1 MVFDF
6 IKSLGRSRVSGVE
19 SRVKAKK
26 YGAVAK
32 ARSKAS
38 TKFNNAIDKPM
49 AAAKNKAKGKVASKG
64 SDKKKNDKKDDKK
77 MGLFGKKKGGQVA
90 QEPQVASS
98 DDGVEKTRAFSIDD
112 MVVDDRSQDCVGWVV
127 VLEGELK
134 GRDFR
139 LTPGKNTL
147 GTSADC
153 DVVLT
158 DQYMSSHHATINYE
172 EKRFTL
178 VDLDS
183 TNGTYANDRRVSRE
197 EIIDNDSL
205 RVGRT
210 NLKFKS
216 LF

>member
-19 SRVKAKK
+19 SKISAKK
-26 YGAVAK
+26 YGAIAK

-38 TKFNNAIDKPM
+38 TKFNDAIDKPM
-49 AAAKNKAKGKVASKG
+49 DAAKKKAKGKVSG
-64 SDKKKNDKKDDKK
+64 GGDKKQKEDKGGKN
-77 MGLFGKKKGGQVA
+77 MGLFGKKKGA
-90 QEPQVASS
+90 QQAPVQEAQGGAEE
-98 DDGVEKTRAFSIDD
+98 GVEKTRAISIDD
-112 MVVDDRSQDCVGWVV
+112 IVDDRSQDCVGWVV
-127 VLEGELK
+127 VLSGELK

-139 LTPGKNTL
+139 LTPGKNTI

-158 DQYMSSHHATINYE
+158 DQYMSSRHATINYE
-172 EKRFTL
+172 EKSFTL

-183 TNGTYANDRRVSRE
+183 TNGSYVNERRISRE

-205 RVGRT
+205 RLGRT
-210 NLKFKS
+210 QLKFKS